1 MRKRNKGTPGN
12 ETEKKS
18 IVRGRT
24 RRSARTNKSAR
35 RGRGSQRTR
44 GRASRVTSSNPSSP
58 SPAAARVDTS
68 STSPPA
74 ARVDIPLRSLMAQE
88 GQASPTQKRK
98 FKVVP
103 PTVSNRPLKS
113 VRTKSPKTPL
123 NQDKSKVLPKKLSM
137 PQESDK
143 SADIDSSAMKK
154 KPTVD
159 SDVKAHSQESDKSA
173 DIDSSAI
180 KKKTTVDSDVKA
192 PLSIE
197 QIKPKEQEPV
207 LEKNKTQAS
216 EKTNHNANIDS
227 TSTKETVK
235 IVNKDSSSIKKIL
248 SVDTDIKAHVSTKKL
263 KSKEPAPKTNESGV
277 SGETVSSSSSTK
289 SNASSNIENKIKAK
303 EEESEDQKESQIE
316 SNFAATSIDLTKDIL
331 KKVPSILP
339 KTSIKNMSSTNK
351 KEDELDVTD
360 LREVEVKD
368 FFPEK
373 EQCIVFSVLSLL
385 PYVNELKKFATQLF
399 VHNET
404 TSNWVISD
412 DNELKLL
419 NYISQKLFQK
429 EIDDISKTE
438 KEEVVFEY
446 IGGRLSQVEHSSSI
460 RLTMKSMLRLCDKSN
475 GGWIGDEIIDFV
487 SDVINY
493 FNTVISG

>member
-24 RRSARTNKSAR
+24 RRSARTNKSAG

-44 GRASRVTSSNPSSP
+44 SRASRVTSSNPSSP
-58 SPAAARVDTS
+58 SPAAARVDIS

-103 PTVSNRPLKS
+103 PTVSKRPLKS

-123 NQDKSKVLPKKLSM
+123 NQDDSKVLPKKLSM
-137 PQESDK
+137 PQEPDK
-143 SADIDSSAMKK
+143 SADIDTSAIKK

-159 SDVKAHSQESDKSA
+159 SDVKAHSQESDKTA

-192 PLSIE
+192 PPSIE
-197 QIKPKEQEPV
+197 QTKPKEQEPV
-207 LEKNKTQAS
+207 PEKNKTQAS

-248 SVDTDIKAHVSTKKL
+248 SVNTDIKAHVSTKKL
-263 KSKEPAPKTNESGV
+263 KSKEPAQKTNESGV

-303 EEESEDQKESQIE
+303 VEESEDQKES
-316 SNFAATSIDLTKDIL
+316 TSIDSTKDIL

-339 KTSIKNMSSTNK
+339 KTTIKNMSSTNK
-351 KEDELDVTD
+351 KEDELDVND
-360 LREVEVKD
+360 MREVEVKD

-385 PYVNELKKFATQLF
+385 PYANDLKKFASRLF
-399 VHNET
+399 DMHNDP

-412 DNELKLL
+412 DQEKELL
-419 NYISQKLFQK
+419 NYLTQKLLQK
-429 EIDDISKTE
+429 EINNISK
-438 KEEVVFEY
+438 KEEEAIVFEY

-460 RLTMKSMLRLCDKSN
+460 RLTMKSMLRLCGKSN
-475 GGWIGDEIIDFV
+475 AGWIGDEIIDFV
-487 SDVINY
+487 SDIINLCTGVHNY
-493 FNTVISG
+493 QQS